1 MNLATK
7 TWRLARAWHR
17 RRRVQAGFA
26 LRVTVAA
33 VLSLAIA
40 QYLHLQ
46 LPLWAVLTALIVT
59 QMSVGKSLKATL
71 DYLLGT
77 IGGAIYG
84 GAVAVLIPHPSQWA
98 LLAVLAIAVAP
109 LAYIASIK
117 PRFSAAPVTAII
129 VLLVPLIT
137 HGTPLAS
144 AVDRVIE
151 VAVGALTGFAVSYLL
166 VPSRAHAQA
175 IELAAETLDR
185 LARALRTLL
194 SGLSE
199 GLDTEALHRMQ
210 DGIGESLV
218 RLSTL
223 YAEAERTARIAP
235 EPGLGPL
242 SRTLLRLQ
250 HDLLMLGRAAQLPL
264 PATLQQPFGPAL
276 DKIQTA
282 ATDYLSDCARALR
295 GRHTPPP
302 LDAVDAAF
310 DTYLAEVTAIR
321 ACGLTRELSS
331 EAAERF
337 FALGFAF
344 EQIRHN
350 LRDLHRCVSE

>member
-7 TWRLARAWHR
+7 TWRLVRAWHR

-109 LAYIASIK
+109 LAYIASIN

-137 HGTPLAS
+137 HGTP
-144 AVDRVIE
+144 
-151 VAVGALTGFAVSYLL
+151 
-166 VPSRAHAQA
+166 
-175 IELAAETLDR
+175 
-185 LARALRTLL
+185 
-194 SGLSE
+194 
-199 GLDTEALHRMQ
+199 
-210 DGIGESLV
+210 
-218 RLSTL
+218 
-223 YAEAERTARIAP
+223 
-235 EPGLGPL
+235 
-242 SRTLLRLQ
+242 
-250 HDLLMLGRAAQLPL
+250 
-264 PATLQQPFGPAL
+264 
-276 DKIQTA
+276 
-282 ATDYLSDCARALR
+282 
-295 GRHTPPP
+295 
-302 LDAVDAAF
+302 
-310 DTYLAEVTAIR
+310 
-321 ACGLTRELSS
+321 
-331 EAAERF
+331 
-337 FALGFAF
+337 
-344 EQIRHN
+344 
-350 LRDLHRCVSE
+350 